1 MLSDEF
7 NVGLIKTI
15 PFIGLTCFIFLVWFI
30 LCSSKVLPSYLLP
43 SPYQVLYS
51 LYINISLLMTSLGYT
66 IKITLI
72 SFVLSSVIGVFI
84 ATLLV
89 QAKWIESAITPYVVM
104 IQVTPFVAIAPL
116 LQIWA
121 KNVSTSV
128 IILAIIASVLPIMNN
143 TLLGLKSVDKDLL
156 NLFKNYHTSRLQRFC
171 YLQFPSAL
179 PNTIAGLKI
188 GISLS
193 LIGTVVGQFLLSNSK
208 SNGGIAYILMQSE
221 YNLKTSLLFAA
232 LFLLI
237 ISGAL
242 LYVIAGKIGSLLTS
256 RWHESE
262 A

>member
-1 MLSDEF
+1 MLSEQL
-7 NVGLIKTI
+7 NVRFMKFI
-15 PFIGLTCFIFLVWFI
+15 PFIVLTSLIFMGWYF
-30 LCSSKVLPSYLLP
+30 LCSVKILPSYLLP

-51 LYINISLLMTSLGYT
+51 LSNNINFLLTSLGYT
-66 IKITLI
+66 IKITMI
-72 SFVLSSVIGVFI
+72 SFVLSSLIGVFI

-89 QAKWIESAITPYVVM
+89 QGKWIESAITPYVVM
-104 IQVTPFVAIAPL
+104 LQVTPFVAIAPL

-121 KNVSTSV
+121 NNVSTAV

-156 NLFKNYHTSRLQRFC
+156 NLFSIYHASRLKRLY

-242 LYVIAGKIGSLLTS
+242 LYVLADKIGSILTS

-262 A
+262 I